1 MTTGKKWISATAALC
16 VGAIVVIATRQET
29 GTPHDQVSGED
40 RRAIHTTTLS
50 ERNSNGSDQGST
62 AQNPVDAGLIDHP
75 ATLQA
80 GNPESPYPG
89 DVDAAG
95 ASNVAGDEGQVAFE
109 KIRDEIPDL
118 TTQASAAS
126 SPPGIQLAPEV
137 RLPVAALPVDFVT
150 NEVTKRMLDLIVTD
164 YYRDLAAEVSQDE
177 EETQSKRLTGDNGE
191 TTILVRNGPAAE
203 SARKRA
209 DWRFRTIFGKHA
221 YNRLSMHSNL
231 EARLPVSSP
240 ANGGE

>member
-1 MTTGKKWISATAALC
+1 M
-16 VGAIVVIATRQET
+16 
-29 GTPHDQVSGED
+29 
-40 RRAIHTTTLS
+40 
-50 ERNSNGSDQGST
+50 
-62 AQNPVDAGLIDHP
+62 
-75 ATLQA
+75 
-80 GNPESPYPG
+80 
-89 DVDAAG
+89 
-95 ASNVAGDEGQVAFE
+95 
-109 KIRDEIPDL
+109 
-118 TTQASAAS
+118 
-126 SPPGIQLAPEV
+126 
-137 RLPVAALPVDFVT
+137 PVAALPVDFVT